1 MDFGANKTLIEVIKA
16 GEFGG
21 TYFRDIY
28 SSVNVQCTENHGKN
42 LMSWKNIGQK
52 SYCSSYYDVSVNKYG
67 VKCRKSQRFW

>member
-1 MDFGANKTLIEVIKA
+1 MDFGANKTLIELIKA

-42 LMSWKNIGQK
+42 LMS
-52 SYCSSYYDVSVNKYG
+52 
-67 VKCRKSQRFW
+67 

>member
-28 SSVNVQCTENHGKN
+28 SSVNVQWYRK
-42 LMSWKNIGQK
+42 SWKELK
-52 SYCSSYYDVSVNKYG
+52 KYWSE
-67 VKCRKSQRFW
+67 VLLLKLL

>member
-28 SSVNVQCTENHGKN
+28 SSVNVQWYRK
-42 LMSWKNIGQK
+42 SWKEFDELK
-52 SYCSSYYDVSVNKYG
+52 KYWSE
-67 VKCRKSQRFW
+67 VLLLKLL